1 MDSLEDG
8 MRGSGFTKGLT
19 GMSTFAGGSSFREGM
34 QRPDPY
40 GSEWNVGLGSIGKS
54 AKRKR

>member
-1 MDSLEDG
+1 